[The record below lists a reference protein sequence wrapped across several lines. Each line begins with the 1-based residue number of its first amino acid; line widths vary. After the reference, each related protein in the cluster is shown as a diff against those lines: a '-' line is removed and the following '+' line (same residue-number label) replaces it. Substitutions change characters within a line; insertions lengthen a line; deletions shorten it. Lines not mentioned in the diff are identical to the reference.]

1 MEGDRSIKI
10 VVLEDGYKIE
20 FRTQQTLWAN
30 WQDSRSFD
38 DLAPTLLQYYRWF
51 VG

>member
-38 DLAPTLLQYYRWF
+38 DLAPTLLQYYCWF
-51 VG
+51 VD